1 MGRTA
6 NDQQNDSKNNEETA
20 LVDSQWL
27 QNENSEMKKQKG
39 RDEERDS
46 RMKNRLD
53 ESQLDKVKLSFVKK
67 RETFTNIL
75 ELSNEAK
82 VTS

>member
-53 ESQLDKVKLSFVKK
+53 ESQLDEVKSSFFKK

>member
-39 RDEERDS
+39 RDEERGS
-46 RMKNRLD
+46 RMTNRLD
-53 ESQLDKVKLSFVKK
+53 ESQLDEVKSSFFKK

>member
-39 RDEERDS
+39 RDEERGS

-53 ESQLDKVKLSFVKK
+53 ESQLDEVKSSFFKK

>member
-1 MGRTA
+1 MGKAA
-6 NDQQNDSKNNEETA
+6 NDQQNVSENNEDTA

-27 QNENSEMKKQKG
+27 QSENSEMKNQKG
-39 RDEERDS
+39 GYEERDS
-46 RMKNRLD
+46 RMTRRLD
-53 ESQLDKVKLSFVKK
+53 ECQLDEVKSSIFKK

-82 VTS
+82 VTL

>member
-1 MGRTA
+1 MGRIA

>member
-6 NDQQNDSKNNEETA
+6 NDQQNDSKNNEETS

-53 ESQLDKVKLSFVKK
+53 ESQLDEVKSSFFKK

>member
-6 NDQQNDSKNNEETA
+6 NDQQHDSKNNEETA